1 MRLPVLDLY
10 VLSLIERGLD
20 TAYLFQREA
29 GLSLGASTPALRRL
43 SAARLVK
50 RKEEESPTK
59 RPRHAY
65 SLTLSGRELAQNGWR
80 DHFQAGRTPSDL
92 DAMLRLADMAA
103 HYGASPGDV
112 AKFLRAA
119 SARTS
124 ALAQQAAAAFEES
137 NGLLY
142 PRMRSRCEA
151 ARLLAEAE
159 VLSELAAGHSRVKAK
174 IKPPASRQS
183 SAVPRSSQKRTRR

>member
-43 SAARLVK
+43 GAARLVT
-50 RKEEESPTK
+50 RKEEKPSTK

-65 SLTLSGRELAQNGWR
+65 SLTPSGRKLAQNGWR
-80 DHFQAGRTPSDL
+80 DHFQSNRTPSDL
-92 DAMLRLADMAA
+92 DAVLRLADMAA
-103 HYGASPGDV
+103 HYGATPGDV
-112 AKFLRAA
+112 ARFLKTA
-119 SARTS
+119 SARAS
-124 ALAQQAAAAFEES
+124 ALAQQAAAAPEES

-159 VLSELAAGHSRVKAK
+159 VLRELAAGDSRVKAK

-183 SAVPRSSQKRTRR
+183 AAVPRSSQKRTRR